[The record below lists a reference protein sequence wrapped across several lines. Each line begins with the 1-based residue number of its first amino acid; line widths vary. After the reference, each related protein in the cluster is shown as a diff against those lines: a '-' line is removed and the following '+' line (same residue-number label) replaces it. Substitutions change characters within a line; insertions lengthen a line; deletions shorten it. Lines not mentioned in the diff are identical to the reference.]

1 MSNWKP
7 VEYGRAIGRN
17 SSEIRI
23 NRDGVV
29 SANGLLFDFPDSL
42 RLCERVPDEPITAV
56 ALEREGWERSR
67 WKNGSAYAVDIVDG
81 LIFVDTWTNLITNED
96 CLLVNVQIEDST
108 RQCPNVRT
116 LSDLRTLVRLLG
128 GDA

>member
-42 RLCERVPDEPITAV
+42 RLCERVPDEPITAET
-56 ALEREGWERSR
+56 LQRDGWER
-67 WKNGSAYAVDIVDG
+67 
-81 LIFVDTWTNLITNED
+81 
-96 CLLVNVQIEDST
+96 DST
-108 RQCPNVRT
+108 ILGIWKMKCTNALGEIWYLFWNDRRGNTYYPGCAT
-116 LSDLRTLVRLLG
+116 MSDLRTLVRLLG